1 LLFLR
6 TATNHRQAQSAS
18 FATPPADFHGK
29 APGRTLATLARMSRR
44 ERLFTRGMA
53 LHVTQRGNNRV
64 ATFRKSSDY
73 QMFLLFLRL
82 ATTRYRVQVHAYA
95 LMPNHFHLMVT
106 PDSPEQLSRTM
117 QSLGRRYVRFFND
130 RYERTGTLWEGR
142 YRTALIGTE
151 RYWLACMRYVEMNPV
166 RGGIVPS
173 PELYRWSSYPAHAFG
188 APDNLVA
195 SHPVYEGLGNS
206 PETRRRAWQR
216 ICRQAVTDKQ
226 HQILRRSIRN
236 GFVICEPSIQ
246 EYAETE

>member
-1 LLFLR
+1 MWATICAGVRVPGATLNAANVAGASRSAFAARYASVATAWRRNRRSELMGRLLRDSDRVGPSRTESESRCGLCASRSLVTNRSRVGVRSRTVSTLLFLR

-29 APGRTLATLARMSRR
+29 APGRMLATLARMSRR
-44 ERLFTRGMA
+44 ERLFTRGLA

-106 PDSPEQLSRTM
+106 PHSPEQLSRTM

-142 YRTALIGTE
+142 YRSALIGTE
-151 RYWLACMRYVEMNPV
+151 RY
-166 RGGIVPS
+166 
-173 PELYRWSSYPAHAFG
+173 
-188 APDNLVA
+188 
-195 SHPVYEGLGNS
+195 
-206 PETRRRAWQR
+206 
-216 ICRQAVTDKQ
+216 
-226 HQILRRSIRN
+226 
-236 GFVICEPSIQ
+236 
-246 EYAETE
+246 